1 MSERLPKAEN
11 PFSSNLSAVL
21 VGAGTLLFTLI
32 FILLAWSPDLA
43 SKNKAGQH
51 AYSKSALGFAGLV
64 ALLEA
69 DGQSVS
75 ISRLASTLDD
85 ADGPLIITLPSYGLF
100 RAPEIDLLSVSE
112 PTLYV
117 LPKWTGLIDREKPSW
132 QKDTDLM
139 SRERVAGLLATF
151 DPEAEVWRLRNPGET
166 TTPFGTHAPK
176 FEHKMQVISST
187 RLTPVVDTPG
197 GILLGKMPD
206 REIYILSDPDL
217 FNTFGISQRENA
229 GFALSLID
237 WLKDVPGQTVTLDA
251 TFHGF
256 ERSESL
262 LRAIFD
268 VPFLG
273 ATLVAFATLLLVGW
287 AAFIRFAPPERDPS
301 MPVFGK
307 KALAES
313 SAGLISMARREG
325 QMAPSY
331 AQVIERDLRRR
342 LDVPASTTET
352 EFADTLDRL
361 AEQEQL
367 SAGWRDRQAQLAEP
381 AAGRHDLRDKAL
393 LLWRWRQEMKNGN

>member
-1 MSERLPKAEN
+1 
-11 PFSSNLSAVL
+11 
-21 VGAGTLLFTLI
+21 
-32 FILLAWSPDLA
+32 
-43 SKNKAGQH
+43 
-51 AYSKSALGFAGLV
+51 
-64 ALLEA
+64 
-69 DGQSVS
+69 
-75 ISRLASTLDD
+75 
-85 ADGPLIITLPSYGLF
+85 
-100 RAPEIDLLSVSE
+100 
-112 PTLYV
+112 
-117 LPKWTGLIDREKPSW
+117 
-132 QKDTDLM
+132 
-139 SRERVAGLLATF
+139 
-151 DPEAEVWRLRNPGET
+151 
-166 TTPFGTHAPK
+166 
-176 FEHKMQVISST
+176 MQVISST

-237 WLKDVPGQTVTLDA
+237 WLKDTPGQRVTLDA

-287 AAFIRFAPPERDPS
+287 AAFIRFAPPERDPN

-342 LDVPASTTET
+342 LAVPASTTET

-393 LLWRWRQEMKNGN
+393 LLWRWRQEVKNGN

>member
-1 MSERLPKAEN
+1 MS
-11 PFSSNLSAVL
+11 
-21 VGAGTLLFTLI
+21 
-32 FILLAWSPDLA
+32 
-43 SKNKAGQH
+43 
-51 AYSKSALGFAGLV
+51 
-64 ALLEA
+64 
-69 DGQSVS
+69 
-75 ISRLASTLDD
+75 
-85 ADGPLIITLPSYGLF
+85 
-100 RAPEIDLLSVSE
+100 
-112 PTLYV
+112 
-117 LPKWTGLIDREKPSW
+117 
-132 QKDTDLM
+132 
-139 SRERVAGLLATF
+139 
-151 DPEAEVWRLRNPGET
+151 
-166 TTPFGTHAPK
+166 TPFGTHAPK

-187 RLTPVVDTPG
+187 LLTPVIDTPG

-217 FNTFGISQRENA
+217 FNTFGVSQRENA

-237 WLKDVPGQTVTLDA
+237 WLKDTPDQTVTLDA

-287 AAFIRFAPPERDPS
+287 AAFIRFAPPERDLD
-301 MPVFGK
+301 MPAFGK

-342 LDVPASTTET
+342 LGLPASTTET

-367 SAGWRDRQAQLAEP
+367 SAGWRERQAQMAQP
-381 AAGRHDLRDKAL
+381 AAGRHELRDKAL
-393 LLWRWRQEMKNGN
+393 LLWRWRQEMKDGN